1 MWRVK
6 LDNDV
11 FGLITALILLLN
23 LFVLSD
29 IRSDLH
35 KIAIKIEIK
44 K

>member
-35 KIAIKIEIK
+35 KIVVKIEMK